1 MDDLASVMSQLPD
14 PDPPPTLTATVMA
27 RIERDADQKADAP
40 VVPVP
45 HREYPA
51 WVWTLAGVAMVFGVS
66 IYGWYATGSTPDIT
80 SSRIGP
86 GRPALMPT
94 EGSGTAILALG
105 LLLYIVG
112 LLAPLQRDK
121 T

>member
-1 MDDLASVMSQLPD
+1 MDDLTSVMSQLPD
-14 PDPPPTLTATVMA
+14 PDPPPMLTAIVMA
-27 RIERDADQKADAP
+27 RIERDTDQKTDASA
-40 VVPVP
+40 VQVP
-45 HREYPA
+45 HREYSA

-66 IYGWYATGSTPDIT
+66 IYGWYATGSTPDVA

-94 EGSGTAILALG
+94 EGPGAVILALG

-112 LLAPLQRDK
+112 LLAPLQRNK